1 MRAPVSL
8 CFGRHNMIRI
18 AVLWALCF
26 LSSFVAASGEFDFS
40 TVQNLAISIAF
51 ASASVWAF
59 VYGRFLVFILAN
71 RESKNEGLF
80 GKVILPAMAVYL
92 FGFPVAG
99 VDFFSWFYLALMV
112 VAIIV
117 VWDPGMSLTR
127 MLWTHRFHEFRDFPD
142 DGSVGQESIRKYK
155 AIVYTCAFVFPI
167 AAILM
172 KSAY

>member
-1 MRAPVSL
+1 M
-8 CFGRHNMIRI
+8 MRI

-26 LSSFVAASGEFDFS
+26 LSSFAAASGEFDFS
-40 TVQNLAISIAF
+40 TVQNLAISAAF

-59 VYGRFLVFILAN
+59 IYGRYLVFIRAKS
-71 RESKNEGLF
+71 ESKDEGLF
-80 GKVILPAMAVYL
+80 GKLILPAMAIYL

-112 VAIIV
+112 AAIIV
-117 VWDPGMSLTR
+117 VWDPGMGLTR
-127 MLWTHRFHEFRDFPD
+127 KLWMHRFHEFRDFPD
-142 DGSVGQESIRKYK
+142 DGSVGQDSIRKYK
-155 AIVYTCAFVFPI
+155 AIVYICAFVFPI